1 MIHNHVVSYER
12 EPAKSDV
19 TETKRFRYI
28 SIYLCSPTHF
38 SFKLFY
44 NISCFMRD
52 LNVNTWYLHAHYFFN
67 CCMSWKEENIWFL
80 RVEKMLKRST
90 QNVNRLRTPLIWVIV
105 IVVVL
110 QKLSLKQNPY
120 KLINL
125 TLNIIFSRCVCPR
138 GFILKQHILW
148 YFIMISGVSV
158 VHVYIVCLRCMS
170 KRIFKILRKT
180 IFTKH
185 INLILIFYLRQPQ
198 HCATLY

>member
-1 MIHNHVVSYER
+1 MKPNHVVSYER

-28 SIYLCSPTHF
+28 SIYLCSTIHF
-38 SFKLFY
+38 IFKLVY

-67 CCMSWKEENIWFL
+67 CCMSWKEENIWVL
-80 RVEKMLKRST
+80 RVEKMWKRST

-138 GFILKQHILW
+138 GFISKQHILW

-158 VHVYIVCLRCMS
+158 
-170 KRIFKILRKT
+170 K
-180 IFTKH
+180 
-185 INLILIFYLRQPQ
+185 LIG
-198 HCATLY
+198 